1 MKGTAKNQFKKI
13 TLLVVVLSV
22 AFVIYASYFSAGYKQ
37 QDSFAKEIIDRPS
50 PIVTAEPPPVAE
62 FRSDSVEDGR
72 LPSSPLDGISTADA
86 RDNIFWYSERGH
98 FGSDELSAYSA
109 YDDKTLQEMIKNH
122 DMRAAEAMGN
132 KLIDRGDI
140 GGAIDLFYLAAAQGS
155 SGILLNLS
163 HLTEPP
169 HKVGETTAER
179 KEVYRNSVIES
190 LAILKTMSIRGDIR
204 MAALGMETQKKSYET
219 LAKEPLVLL
228 EVDLKYID
236 RRGQEIYDDLQH
248 KRYELGLGDFDNST
262 SKVEQLLYKYF
273 YGH

>member
-13 TLLVVVLSV
+13 ALLLVVLSV
-22 AFVIYASYFSAGYKQ
+22 AFVIYASYFGAGYKQ
-37 QDSFAKEIIDRPS
+37 QYSFAKEIIDSSS
-50 PIVTAEPPPVAE
+50 PIVTAELPPVAE
-62 FRSDSVEDGR
+62 FRSDSVEASR
-72 LPSSPLDGISTADA
+72 SPSSPLDGISAADA

-122 DMRAAEAMGN
+122 DMRATEAMGN

-140 GGAIDLFYLAAAQGS
+140 GGAIELFYLAAAQGS

-169 HKVGETTAER
+169 HKVGETAVER

-204 MAALGMETQKKSYET
+204 MAALGMDTQKKSYET
-219 LAKEPLVLL
+219 LAKEPLVISKDELA
-228 EVDLKYID
+228 YID
-236 RRGQEIYDDLQH
+236 RRGQEIYADLQR

-262 SKVEQLLYKYF
+262 SKVERLLYEFF
-273 YGH
+273 Y